1 MLREVALAE
10 NVSAHGVRV
19 LLERKWRPG
28 QRVLVSSPKEGVRSQ
43 AKIVYCQ
50 RVAENR
56 FAVGLEL
63 SGWVELWA
71 RPY

>member
-1 MLREVALAE
+1 MFKEAALAE

-19 LLERKWRPG
+19 LLERKWQPG
-28 QRVLVSSPKEGVRSQ
+28 QWVLVSSPKEGVRSQ

-63 SGWVELWA
+63 SRRVELWT